1 MCQSVDKVSK
11 GVVACPAKGVSM
23 AADAN
28 FDAPLSDQARSLW
41 GKSDYGVGESWLPLY
56 VHMADSAGIAS
67 RLWNSWVPRSTRGI
81 VARAL
86 DGDEALARSL
96 FVFLAGVHDI
106 GKATPAF
113 QVKGLSF
120 RQGGEGGILWKPEH
134 AGLVIRHDLSGR
146 PCPTH
151 PIAGEVL
158 LTKYLKEHGFA
169 GDGRGWQA
177 RKQAK
182 RKASA
187 ISCIVG
193 AHHGRFPSTSRL
205 GDAEKDKIPLGWDGE
220 GSEDWIRVQGEL
232 ISYALRLA
240 GLSESDVPRLANH
253 RLTIATESILTGLVI
268 MTDWIASDQ
277 DIFPLVSL
285 LGEDEVGRI
294 DLETRCAKA
303 WDAASI
309 LPAWSESR
317 PDVLPFDQFFAER
330 FALTKGSKPRPVQ
343 VAAARVAWEMDE
355 PGILVIEAPMGEGKT
370 EAALTAGELLAWR
383 YGLSGVC
390 VALPTMA
397 TTDAMFDRVESWLE
411 GLPHDGSGPDK
422 DIYLA
427 HGKAQLNEH
436 FQGLIRHSRQTSR
449 FEVGVD
455 MVDENGRSTADDVLV
470 SDWMFG
476 RKRGMLA
483 NFVVCTVDQVL
494 MGALNMKHLSL
505 RQLALANKVVVIDEC
520 HAYDVYMRQYLN
532 VLLQWLG
539 YWRVPVILLSAT
551 LPTSQCN
558 EMIDKYLEGRRLSVT
573 SAEEAQPKSENDGPA
588 LPCNDGDAYPL
599 ITYSNGDAARGIE
612 TKPSGRAVSVDV
624 SFIDDSVE
632 TLADLLAD
640 CLSGGGCAGVICD
653 TVRRAQEVE
662 RTLAARFGDKAV
674 MLDHSRFMDIDR
686 MENERVLRDLLGP
699 QATIANGK
707 RPRLLIVVG
716 TQVLEQSLDIDFD
729 LLITD
734 VAPVDLVLQRLGR
747 THRHHRGKGECDRP
761 TLLRTATCYVR
772 GVASFGDKGPEFAQG
787 LTRVYDKATLTES
800 LAVLGLDTM
809 DSGTSI
815 ALPHDIPRL
824 VRTAYSDDV
833 RNTIPDSWLEE
844 YASQRT
850 KRNEKFASKVH
861 RAQTCLLADLPN
873 AIQNEWSLVNLSDQ
887 TRAVTDDSRD
897 EDRGQ
902 RAVRDTQ
909 ETVEVL
915 LVRKKPDGGISLPLW
930 VGDKGVERGEELPTD
945 FEPSREQSLLLA
957 QCAVRLPLSV
967 CPLPQ
972 IDACIEELERR
983 SGMYVRCWQESPWL
997 AGRLLLPM
1005 DEVEPGVLE
1014 TDLLGKHLRYTR
1026 REGFSTV
1033 DGTTSLPFTNSD
1045 II

>member
-1 MCQSVDKVSK
+1 MP
-11 GVVACPAKGVSM
+11 GVET
-23 AADAN
+23 AAI
-28 FDAPLSDQARSLW
+28 LSGQARSLW
-41 GKSDYGVGESWLPLY
+41 GKSDYGVGERWLPLY
-56 VHMADSAGIAS
+56 IHMADSAGVAA
-67 RLWNSWVPRSTRGI
+67 RLWDSWVPRSTREI

-96 FVFLAGVHDI
+96 FVFLAAVHDI

-120 RQGGEGGILWKPEH
+120 RQDGEGGLLWKPER

-146 PCPTH
+146 LCPTH

-158 LTKYLKEHGFA
+158 LTQFLKEHGFM
-169 GDGRGWQA
+169 GDGQGR
-177 RKQAK
+177 QAK
-182 RKASA
+182 KQVKRQASA
-187 ISCIVG
+187 IACIVG
-193 AHHGRFPSTSRL
+193 AHHGRFPSTTRL
-205 GDAEKDKIPLGWDGE
+205 VKADDDDIALGQKGE
-220 GSEDWIRVQGEL
+220 GSADWIRVQGEL
-232 ISYALRLA
+232 ISYALHLA
-240 GLSESDVPRLANH
+240 RLSENDVPRFANH
-253 RLTIATESILTGLVI
+253 HLTIATESILTGLVI

-277 DIFPLVSL
+277 DIFPLVPL
-285 LGEDEVGRI
+285 FEEDEVSRLS
-294 DLETRCAKA
+294 LEARCSKA

-317 PDVLPFDQFFAER
+317 PDVLPFDQFFAKR
-330 FALTKGSKPRPVQ
+330 FALPKAAKPRPVQ
-343 VAAARVAWEMDE
+343 VAAARAAWELDE
-355 PGILVIEAPMGEGKT
+355 PGIMVIEAPMGEGKT

-411 GLPHDGSGPDK
+411 RLPHDGSDPDK

-436 FQGLIRHSRQTSR
+436 FQGLIRRSRHASR

-455 MVDENGRSTADDVLV
+455 MVDKKGRSKTDDVLV

-494 MGALNMKHLSL
+494 MGALSMKHLSL
-505 RQLALANKVVVIDEC
+505 RQLALANKVIVIDEC
-520 HAYDVYMRQYLN
+520 HAYDLYMRQYLN

-551 LPTSQCN
+551 LPTEQRK
-558 EMIDKYLEGRRLSVT
+558 EMVGKYLEGRCLSA
-573 SAEEAQPKSENDGPA
+573 SAVEEVQVKSENGGSA
-588 LPCNDGDAYPL
+588 LSSVGANAYPL
-599 ITYSNGDAARGIE
+599 ITYSNGDTARSIE
-612 TKPSGRAVSVDV
+612 TKSSGRAVSVDV
-624 SFIDDSVE
+624 SLIDDEVE
-632 TLADLLAD
+632 MLVGLLED
-640 CLSGGGCAGVICD
+640 RLSDGGCAGVICD
-653 TVRRAQEVE
+653 TVGRAQEVE
-662 RTLAARFGDKAV
+662 RALVARFGDKAV

-686 MENERVLRDLLGP
+686 MENEKTLREMLGP
-699 QATIANGK
+699 QSTIANGK
-707 RPRLLIVVG
+707 RPRLSIVVG

-734 VAPVDLVLQRLGR
+734 IAPVDLVLQRLGR
-747 THRHHRGKGECDRP
+747 THRHRRGEGERDRP
-761 TLLRTATCYVR
+761 ASLRAATCYVR
-772 GVASFGDKGPEFAQG
+772 GIASFGNKGPEFTKG

-800 LAVLGLDTM
+800 LAVLGLNAM
-809 DSGTSI
+809 DSKASI
-815 ALPHDIPRL
+815 VLPYDIPRL
-824 VRTAYSDDV
+824 VRTAYSDNV
-833 RNTIPDSWLEE
+833 QNAIPDSWSEE

-850 KRNEKFASKVH
+850 KRDEKFASKVQ
-861 RAQTCLLADLPN
+861 RAQTCLLVELPR
-873 AIQNEWSLVNLSDQ
+873 AMKEKWTLVNLSDQ
-887 TRAVTDDSRD
+887 TQAIADDSRD

-915 LVRKKPDGGISLPLW
+915 LVRKEPEGGISLLPW
-930 VGDKGVERGEELPTD
+930 VCGKGIEEGEVLPTD
-945 FEPSREQSLLLA
+945 FEPSREQSVLLA

-967 CPLPQ
+967 CPLLQ
-972 IDACIEELERR
+972 IDACIEELEGGC
-983 SGMYVRCWQESPWL
+983 GMYVRCWQESPWL

-1005 DEVEPGVLE
+1005 DEVEPGVFE
-1014 TDLLGKHLRYTR
+1014 AELLGKQLRYTR
-1026 REGFSTV
+1026 REGLSTV
-1033 DGTTSLPFTNSD
+1033 GGNIYHPLTN
-1045 II
+1045 

>member
-28 FDAPLSDQARSLW
+28 FDAPLSDKARSLW
-41 GKSDYGVGESWLPLY
+41 GKSDYGVGESWLPLF

-158 LTKYLKEHGFA
+158 LTKYLKEHGFT

-397 TTDAMFDRVESWLE
+397 TTDAMFGRVESWLE
-411 GLPHDGSGPDK
+411 RLPHDGSGPDK

-436 FQGLIRHSRQTSR
+436 FQGLIRRSRQTSR

-573 SAEEAQPKSENDGPA
+573 SAEEAQPKSENDRPA
-588 LPCNDGDAYPL
+588 LPCDDGDAYPL

-800 LAVLGLDTM
+800 LAVLGLDTL

-861 RAQTCLLADLPN
+861 RAQTCLLADLPH

-909 ETVEVL
+909 ETIEVL
-915 LVRKKPDGGISLPLW
+915 LVRKRLDGGISLPPW
-930 VGDKGVERGEELPTD
+930 VGDKKVERGEELPTA

-1014 TDLLGKHLRYTR
+1014 IDLLGKHLRYTR

-1033 DGTTSLPFTNSD
+1033 GGTDLLPYSN
-1045 II
+1045 

>member
-1 MCQSVDKVSK
+1 VS
-11 GVVACPAKGVSM
+11 
-23 AADAN
+23 
-28 FDAPLSDQARSLW
+28 
-41 GKSDYGVGESWLPLY
+41 
-56 VHMADSAGIAS
+56 
-67 RLWNSWVPRSTRGI
+67 RSTREI

-96 FVFLAGVHDI
+96 FVFLAAVHDI

-120 RQGGEGGILWKPEH
+120 RQDGEGGLLWKPER

-146 PCPTH
+146 LCPTH

-158 LTKYLKEHGFA
+158 LTQFLKEHGFM
-169 GDGRGWQA
+169 GDGQGR
-177 RKQAK
+177 QAK
-182 RKASA
+182 KQVKRQASA
-187 ISCIVG
+187 IACIVG
-193 AHHGRFPSTSRL
+193 AHHGRFPSTTRL
-205 GDAEKDKIPLGWDGE
+205 VKADDDDIALGQKGE
-220 GSEDWIRVQGEL
+220 GSADWIRVQDEL
-232 ISYALRLA
+232 ISYSLHLA
-240 GLSESDVPRLANH
+240 ELPENDVHRFMNH

-277 DIFPLVSL
+277 DIFPLVPL
-285 LGEDEVGRI
+285 FEEDEVSRLS
-294 DLETRCAKA
+294 LEARCSKA

-317 PDVLPFDQFFAER
+317 PDVLPFDQFFAKR
-330 FALTKGSKPRPVQ
+330 FALPKAAKPRPVQ
-343 VAAARVAWEMDE
+343 VAAARAAWELDE
-355 PGILVIEAPMGEGKT
+355 PGIMVIEAPMGEGKT

-411 GLPHDGSGPDK
+411 RLPHDGSDPDK

-436 FQGLIRHSRQTSR
+436 FQGLIRRSRHASR

-455 MVDENGRSTADDVLV
+455 MVDKKGRSKTDDVLV

-494 MGALNMKHLSL
+494 MGALSMKHLSL
-505 RQLALANKVVVIDEC
+505 RQLALANKVIVIDEC
-520 HAYDVYMRQYLN
+520 HAYDLYMRQYLN

-551 LPTSQCN
+551 LPTEQRK
-558 EMIDKYLEGRRLSVT
+558 EMVGKYLEGRRLSA
-573 SAEEAQPKSENDGPA
+573 SAVEEVQVKSENGGSA
-588 LPCNDGDAYPL
+588 LPSEGADAYPL
-599 ITYSNGDAARGIE
+599 ITYSNGDTARSIE
-612 TKPSGRAVSVDV
+612 TKSSGRAVSVDV
-624 SFIDDSVE
+624 SLIDDEVE
-632 TLADLLAD
+632 MLVGLLED
-640 CLSGGGCAGVICD
+640 RLSDGGCAGVICD
-653 TVRRAQEVE
+653 TVGRAQEVE
-662 RTLAARFGDKAV
+662 RALVARFGDKAV

-686 MENERVLRDLLGP
+686 MENEKTLREMLGP
-699 QATIANGK
+699 QSTIANGK
-707 RPRLLIVVG
+707 RPRLSIVVG

-734 VAPVDLVLQRLGR
+734 IAPVDLVLQRLGR
-747 THRHHRGKGECDRP
+747 THRHRRGEGERDRP
-761 TLLRTATCYVR
+761 ASLRAATCYVR
-772 GVASFGDKGPEFAQG
+772 GIASFGNKGPEFTKG

-800 LAVLGLDTM
+800 LAVLGLNAM
-809 DSGTSI
+809 DSKASI
-815 ALPHDIPRL
+815 VLPYDIPRL
-824 VRTAYSDDV
+824 VRTAYSDNV
-833 RNTIPDSWLEE
+833 QNAIPDSWSEE

-850 KRNEKFASKVH
+850 KRDEKFASKVQ
-861 RAQTCLLADLPN
+861 RAQTCLLVELPR
-873 AIQNEWSLVNLSDQ
+873 AMKEKWTLVNLSDQ
-887 TRAVTDDSRD
+887 TQAIADDSRD

-915 LVRKKPDGGISLPLW
+915 LVRKEPEGGISLLPW
-930 VGDKGVERGEELPTD
+930 VCGKGIEEGEVLPTD
-945 FEPSREQSLLLA
+945 FEPSREQSVLLA

-967 CPLPQ
+967 CPLLQ
-972 IDACIEELERR
+972 IDACIEELEGGC
-983 SGMYVRCWQESPWL
+983 GMYVRCWQESPWL

-1005 DEVEPGVLE
+1005 DEVEPGVFE
-1014 TDLLGKHLRYTR
+1014 AELLGKQLRYTR
-1026 REGFSTV
+1026 REGLSTV
-1033 DGTTSLPFTNSD
+1033 GGNIWLPLTN
-1045 II
+1045 

>member
-1 MCQSVDKVSK
+1 VDKVPKRVPLCPVK
-11 GVVACPAKGVSM
+11 GVGM
-23 AADAN
+23 AADAK
-28 FDAPLSDQARSLW
+28 FDVSLSVQARSLW

-56 VHMADSAGIAS
+56 VHMADSAGVAS
-67 RLWNSWVPRSTRGI
+67 RLWDSWVPRSTKGI
-81 VARAL
+81 IARAF
-86 DGDEALARSL
+86 DGDETLAQSL
-96 FVFLAGVHDI
+96 FVLLAAVHDI

-158 LTKYLKEHGFA
+158 LTKYLKEHCFT
-169 GDGRGWQA
+169 GDVQGRQA
-177 RKQAK
+177 RRRTKKQ
-182 RKASA
+182 ASA

-193 AHHGRFPSTSRL
+193 AHHGRFPSTTRL
-205 GDAEKDKIPLGWDGE
+205 VPAGEDGIALGWGGE
-220 GSEDWIRVQGEL
+220 GSADWVRVQDEL

-240 GLSESDVPRLANH
+240 DLSESDMPRLANH

-285 LGEDEVGRI
+285 FGEDEGVRI
-294 DLETRCAKA
+294 DFETRCARA

-330 FALTKGSKPRPVQ
+330 FALPKGAKPRPIQ
-343 VAAARVAWEMDE
+343 VAAARVAWELDE
-355 PGILVIEAPMGEGKT
+355 PGIMVIEAPMGEGKT
-370 EAALTAGELLAWR
+370 EAALSAGELLAWR

-411 GLPHDGSGPDK
+411 RLPHDGSGPDK

-436 FQGLIRHSRQTSR
+436 FQGLIRRSRQTSR

-455 MVDENGRSTADDVLV
+455 MVDENGRSRADDVLV

-476 RKRGMLA
+476 RKRGMLS

-520 HAYDVYMRQYLN
+520 HAYDLYMRQYLN

-539 YWRVPVILLSAT
+539 YWRVQVILLSAT
-551 LPTSQCN
+551 LPTSQRN
-558 EMIDKYLEGRRLSVT
+558 EMIGKYLEGRRLSVT
-573 SAEEAQPKSENDGPA
+573 SAEEAQPESENDDPA
-588 LPCNDGDAYPL
+588 LSSKDGDAYPL
-599 ITYSNGDAARGIE
+599 ITYSNGDAARSIE
-612 TKPSGRAVSVDV
+612 TKPSGRVVSVSV
-624 SFIDDSVE
+624 SLIDDSVE
-632 TLADLLAD
+632 TLAELLAD
-640 CLSGGGCAGVICD
+640 RLAGGGCAGVICD
-653 TVRRAQEVE
+653 TVGRAQEVE
-662 RTLAARFGDKAV
+662 RTLAARFGDKVV

-686 MENERVLRDLLGP
+686 MENERVLRDLLGS
-699 QATIANGK
+699 QATTVNGK
-707 RPRLLIVVG
+707 RPGLLIVAG

-729 LLITD
+729 LLVTD
-734 VAPVDLVLQRLGR
+734 IAPVDLVLQRLGR

-761 TLLRTATCYVR
+761 ASLRTATCYVR
-772 GVASFGDKGPEFAQG
+772 GVASFGGNGPEFAQG

-833 RNTIPDSWLEE
+833 RNVIPDSWSEE

-850 KRNEKFASKVH
+850 KRDEKFDSKVH
-861 RAQTCLLADLPN
+861 RAQTCLLAELPH

-887 TRAVTDDSRD
+887 TRAIADDSRD

-915 LVRKKPDGGISLPLW
+915 LVRKRPDGGISLPPW
-930 VGDKGVERGEELPTD
+930 VGDKKVEKGGELPTD

-1005 DEVEPGVLE
+1005 DEAEPGVFK
-1014 TDLLGKHLRYTR
+1014 TKLLDKQLRYTR

-1033 DGTTSLPFTNSD
+1033 GGTTSLPYTNSD

>member
-1 MCQSVDKVSK
+1 MCQSVGKVSK

-67 RLWNSWVPRSTRGI
+67 RLWDSWVPRSTREI

-86 DGDEALARSL
+86 DGDEELAQSL

-120 RQGGEGGILWKPEH
+120 RQGGEGSILWKPEH

-169 GDGRGWQA
+169 GDVQGRQA
-177 RKQAK
+177 RRRAKKQ
-182 RKASA
+182 ASA
-187 ISCIVG
+187 ISCVVG

-205 GDAEKDKIPLGWDGE
+205 GDAERDKIPLGWDSE

-253 RLTIATESILTGLVI
+253 RLTIATENILTGLVI

-277 DIFPLVSL
+277 DLFPLISL
-285 LGEDEVGRI
+285 FGEDEDGRI

-309 LPAWSESR
+309 LPAWSELR

-330 FALTKGSKPRPVQ
+330 FALPKGAKPRPVQ
-343 VAAARVAWEMDE
+343 VMAARVAWEMDE

-397 TTDAMFDRVESWLE
+397 TTDAMFGRVESWLE
-411 GLPHDGSGPDK
+411 RLSHDGSTPDK

-436 FQGLIRHSRQTSR
+436 FQGLIRRSRQTSR
-449 FEVGVD
+449 FQVGVD

-551 LPTSQCN
+551 LPTSQRN

-573 SAEEAQPKSENDGPA
+573 PVGEAQPKSENDGPA
-588 LPCNDGDAYPL
+588 LSSKDGDAYPL
-599 ITYSNGDAARGIE
+599 ITYSNGDTARSIE
-612 TKPSGRAVSVDV
+612 TKPSGRAVSIDV

-640 CLSGGGCAGVICD
+640 RLSGGGCAGVICD
-653 TVRRAQEVE
+653 TVGRAQEVE
-662 RTLAARFGDKAV
+662 RALAARFGDKAV

-707 RPRLLIVVG
+707 RPGLLIVVG

-734 VAPVDLVLQRLGR
+734 IAPVDLVLQRLGR
-747 THRHHRGKGECDRP
+747 THRHHRGDSECDRP

-772 GVASFGDKGPEFAQG
+772 GVASFRDKGPEFAQG

-833 RNTIPDSWLEE
+833 QNAIPDFWLEE
-844 YASQRT
+844 YASQRS
-850 KRNEKFASKVH
+850 KRDEKFASKVH
-861 RAQTCLLADLPN
+861 RAQTCLLAELPH

-909 ETVEVL
+909 ETIEVL
-915 LVRKKPDGGISLPLW
+915 LVRKRPDGGISLPPW
-930 VGDKGVERGEELPTD
+930 VSNKKVERGEELPTD

-983 SGMYVRCWQESPWL
+983 SGVYVRCWQESPWL

-1005 DEVEPGVLE
+1005 DEVEPGILE
-1014 TDLLGKHLRYTR
+1014 ADLLGKHLRYTH

-1033 DGTTSLPFTNSD
+1033 DGITSHPFTN
-1045 II
+1045 